1 MTWDFP
7 WCFSLRGGPFMTS
20 LNVYFG
26 YKCLQKHMVRSY
38 GSNNVPFST
47 LQLWPISIFFLEL
60 EILSCGNVLIYQ
72 KMNMW
77 LLRTFG
83 LSAIWKTVRSFFENY
98 NSAQIHSLFYYT
110 DPSHFICIP
119 LSLKWKAMLLGF
131 FFNYIMQC
139 LLILSFHSCFFSNFQ
154 AQMQFIP
161 KRGWEGGVCS
171 RRSWSIIFS
180 LRLLNTSVAE
190 DR

>member
-1 MTWDFP
+1 
-7 WCFSLRGGPFMTS
+7 MTS

-77 LLRTFG
+77 LLRTFW
-83 LSAIWKTVRSFFENY
+83 LSAIWRTIRIFLRTTALYRFIVLLYKFFRFQLCTLELEVKCYVVNFFFELH
-98 NSAQIHSLFYYT
+98 HSIS
-110 DPSHFICIP
+110 SHSEFPLLSIVISSTNVIQSQKEFGGMVYGR
-119 LSLKWKAMLLGF
+119 LSLGLFSSLWCNWEPLLYSTI
-131 FFNYIMQC
+131 NSY
-139 LLILSFHSCFFSNFQ
+139 
-154 AQMQFIP
+154 
-161 KRGWEGGVCS
+161 
-171 RRSWSIIFS
+171 RR
-180 LRLLNTSVAE
+180 
-190 DR
+190 

>member
-83 LSAIWKTVRSFFENY
+83 LSAIWKTVRRFFENY
-98 NSAQIHSLFYYT
+98 NSAQIHRLYYYT
-110 DPSHFICIP
+110 DPSHFICVP
-119 LSLKWKAMLLGF
+119 LSLKWKAMLLVF
-131 FFNYIMQC
+131 FFNYIVQC

-154 AQMQFIP
+154 AQIQFIP

-180 LRLLNTSVAE
+180 LTLLNTSVAE
-190 DR
+190 DH

>member
-98 NSAQIHSLFYYT
+98 NSAQIHRLYYYT

-119 LSLKWKAMLLGF
+119 LSLKWKAMFPHSEFPFLL
-131 FFNYIMQC
+131 
-139 LLILSFHSCFFSNFQ
+139 FQ
-154 AQMQFIP
+154 
-161 KRGWEGGVCS
+161 
-171 RRSWSIIFS
+171 
-180 LRLLNTSVAE
+180 
-190 DR
+190 